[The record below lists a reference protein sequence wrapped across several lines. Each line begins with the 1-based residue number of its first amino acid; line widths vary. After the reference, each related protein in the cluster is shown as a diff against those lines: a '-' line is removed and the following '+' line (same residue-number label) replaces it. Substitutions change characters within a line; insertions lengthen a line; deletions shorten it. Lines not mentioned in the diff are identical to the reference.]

1 MTLKELL
8 FTLCN
13 DNEDS
18 SKTILDT
25 NNDSFPEEYRMK
37 KIHYAELFTVIAR
50 KDYSFLDKKIKSLS
64 LQSVYPDNDI
74 VLRTLD
80 FTKNNITTVLKVRL
94 ENEI

>member
-8 FTLCN
+8 FTLCS

-18 SKTILDT
+18 SKTILNTD
-25 NNDSFPEEYRMK
+25 NDSFPEEYRMRK
-37 KIHYAELFTVIAR
+37 VHYAELFTIIAR
-50 KDYSFLDKKIKSLS
+50 KNYNFLDKKIKSLS
-64 LQSVYPDNDI
+64 LQPVYPDNDV

-80 FTKNNITTVLKVRL
+80 FTKNNITTVLRVVL